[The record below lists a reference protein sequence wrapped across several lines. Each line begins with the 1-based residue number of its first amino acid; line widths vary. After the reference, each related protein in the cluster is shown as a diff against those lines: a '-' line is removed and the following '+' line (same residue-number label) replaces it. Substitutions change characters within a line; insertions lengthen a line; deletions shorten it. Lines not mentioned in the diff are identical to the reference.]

1 MMAPQAQE
9 RVEPLLL
16 ESPRRL
22 ALRMHAVGDNDQ
34 TMADAATVS
43 VLLGG
48 PAPQERL
55 HGKRRVVDFP
65 LGQEGK
71 SREHNRKT
79 EDELRRRLRQMD
91 ALVFAVGLLL
101 FAVAAAAT
109 YLYWEYAR
117 PFVAT
122 DDPFL
127 AAQHFLTVVRA
138 IAVPCPA
145 WQRAAGSRSF
155 NPRHGV

>member
-1 MMAPQAQE
+1 MMAPQAEE
-9 RVEPLLL
+9 RVQPLLL

-22 ALRMHAVGDNDQ
+22 AVRMRAVGDNDQ
-34 TMADAATVS
+34 TVADAATAS
-43 VLLGG
+43 VHPGG
-48 PAPQERL
+48 PMPQERL

-65 LGQEGK
+65 LGHEGK
-71 SREHNRKT
+71 PREHNRQT

-127 AAQHFLTVVRA
+127 AARHFLVIVRA
-138 IAVPCPA
+138 LAAPCPA
-145 WQRAAGSRSF
+145 WERAAEWQSL
-155 NPRHGV
+155 PRHGG

>member
-1 MMAPQAQE
+1 MMAPQAEQGIQ
-9 RVEPLLL
+9 PLLL

-22 ALRMHAVGDNDQ
+22 AARMRAVGDNDQ
-34 TMADAATVS
+34 TMADAVTATVHP
-43 VLLGG
+43 GG
-48 PAPQERL
+48 PMPQERL

-65 LGQEGK
+65 LEHEGK
-71 SREHNRKT
+71 PREHNRQT

-91 ALVFAVGLLL
+91 ALVFAIGLLL

-127 AAQHFLTVVRA
+127 AARHFLVVVRA

-145 WQRAAGSRSF
+145 WEPAAEWQSF
-155 NPRHGV
+155 PRHGG

>member
-1 MMAPQAQE
+1 MIAPHAEE

-22 ALRMHAVGDNDQ
+22 AVRIRAVGDNDQ
-34 TMADAATVS
+34 TMVDAATAS
-43 VLLGG
+43 VHPGE

-55 HGKRRVVDFP
+55 RGKRRAIDFP
-65 LGQEGK
+65 LGHEGK
-71 SREHNRKT
+71 PREHNRQT

-91 ALVFAVGLLL
+91 ALVFAIGLLL
-101 FAVAAAAT
+101 FAAAAAAT

-127 AAQHFLTVVRA
+127 AARHFLVIVRA
-138 IAVPCPA
+138 LAAPCPA
-145 WQRAAGSRSF
+145 RERAAAWQSL
-155 NPRHGV
+155 PRHGG

>member
-1 MMAPQAQE
+1 MAPETEEQRQ
-9 RVEPLLL
+9 PSLL
-16 ESPRRL
+16 ERPRPL
-22 ALRMHAVGDNDQ
+22 AVRMHAVGDNDQ
-34 TMADAATVS
+34 TTADAATVS
-43 VLLGG
+43 VHLGG

-55 HGKRRVVDFP
+55 RGKRRAIDFP
-65 LGQEGK
+65 L
-71 SREHNRKT
+71 EHEVDPPEYDRKT

-91 ALVFAVGLLL
+91 ALVFAIGLLL

-127 AAQHFLTVVRA
+127 AAQRFLTVVQA
-138 IAVPCPA
+138 IAAPCPA
-145 WQRAAGSRSF
+145 RQRAVAWRSF